1 MEFETIT
8 MVPFDLEAVIPEML
22 SPRERELLNRYHQTV
37 YEKISPFLEGER
49 KRVAER
55 SYPPDFQISSF
66 YNIKKPMF
74 CACYFHRT
82 SVFLIS
88 FPYNTSIKILSGAGA
103 ADLRRIP
110 AAYSPPEYFPR

>member
-1 MEFETIT
+1 MTEKD
-8 MVPFDLEAVIPEML
+8 V
-22 SPRERELLNRYHQTV
+22 ELLNNYHKEV
-37 YEKISPFLEGER
+37 YEKISPYLEGDEKEWLKEATR
-49 KRVAER
+49 PIPNKFFL
-55 SYPPDFQISSF
+55 Y
-66 YNIKKPMF
+66 IKKPMF

-88 FPYNTSIKILSGAGA
+88 FPYNTFVKILSGAGA